1 MGITYTVQV
10 SDAAKASLKE
20 IPVRDRL
27 RIARKIDQLA
37 ENPQPFGSLKMKGE
51 ETTFRI
57 RSGDYRIICEVL
69 GDVLRV
75 LVLRIGHR
83 KDIYR

>member
-51 ETTFRI
+51 ENTFRI
-57 RSGDYRIICEVL
+57 RSGDYRIIYEVL